1 MSRTCLL
8 VGSLNLDQ
16 SPSKV
21 AKSNA
26 GKTDKTAA
34 LEERNCPG
42 PAGYGN
48 SSTVT
53 NAPGLSPGT
62 QYRCEA

>member
-1 MSRTCLL
+1 MPL
-8 VGSLNLDQ
+8 
-16 SPSKV
+16 KV

-26 GKTDKTAA
+26 GKTGKTAA
-34 LEERNCPG
+34 LEERDCLG
-42 PAGYGN
+42 SAGYGN

-53 NAPGLSPGT
+53 SAPGLSPGT